1 MSITKWENLGGHFF
15 IWDLFLPC
23 VNFFFYQFLWSAKM
37 WKRNSEEFSFMCE
50 TKWIKCQE
58 ENTKM
63 FIFETEWKKM
73 PSMKSWTENSRNFGW
88 NQVKKNKNKLS
99 WEKKRKNP
107 RVKPSDVFPWSYFSR
122 LKSEWKKKNIV
133 GRENLFSSWKCEKN
147 FTLISFHVQNQMKKK
162 QIMTRSTDNMS
173 DSCLIWWN
181 ETSITSEHSDLTE
194 EVD

>member
-1 MSITKWENLGGHFF
+1 MGEKKKKST
-15 IWDLFLPC
+15 
-23 VNFFFYQFLWSAKM
+23 
-37 WKRNSEEFSFMCE
+37 CE
-50 TKWIKCQE
+50 TKWCFSLKL
-58 ENTKM
+58 
-63 FIFETEWKKM
+63 FFSFEIWM
-73 PSMKSWTENSRNFGW
+73 
-88 NQVKKNKNKLS
+88 
-99 WEKKRKNP
+99 
-107 RVKPSDVFPWSYFSR
+107 
-122 LKSEWKKKNIV
+122 KKKNIV